1 MDRLAADVG
10 ATVELTDVLLV
21 AGDGDVRIGRPTVEG
36 ARVLADVLEH
46 GRGEKII
53 VFKYKAKT
61 RYRRRQGH
69 RQNFTRLAIRQI
81 LPEAGAAV
89 EPAAKP
95 KRPRRAAK
103 AQEAAVQAAA
113 AEEAAAEAAP
123 KPPRGARAQAS
134 AAAKP
139 KPRRKRTESEQ

>member
-1 MDRLAADVG
+1 M
-10 ATVELTDVLLV
+10 LLV

-81 LPEAGAAV
+81 LPEVGTAV

-103 AQEAAVQAAA
+103 AQET
-113 AEEAAAEAAP
+113 AAEAAAGAEPAAGAAP
-123 KPPRGARAQAS
+123 KRPRAARAKAS
-134 AAAKP
+134 P
-139 KPRRKRTESEQ
+139 VSKPRAKSKRTESEQ